1 MSTKPTVLILGA
13 TGQTGESILKG
24 IVQTNAFNVEAL
36 VRHSSST
43 KPEVEALRQQ
53 GIPIRL
59 ADTSGP
65 LPDLID
71 ALKGVD
77 IFISAIGATGL
88 LDQLKVVDA
97 VKAAGVK
104 RFIPC
109 GFIIV
114 TPVGNVMGMR
124 DEKEEVYNYIKKQRV
139 PYTVVDTG
147 YWSQLSVPRVPSGRL
162 DGVLLIPANE
172 VYAGGDAE
180 NIITDLWDIGTLV
193 AEIIRDERTLNKYVV
208 TCGEVLSQNEI
219 TKIVEEVSGEKVE
232 LTAVSHSGFD
242 YSNGITSPTYCTL
255 QVSAEQLLHR
265 LSEARASIAAGS
277 TEWSTKAKM
286 VVLEYSHSKYVR
298 GDNSP
303 AYAKYLGYLDT
314 RDLYPGVKTRSFRE
328 FVKDALDGKEG
339 KMYRHKNWNF
349 SSD

>member
-232 LTAVSHSGFD
+232 LTAVS
-242 YSNGITSPTYCTL
+242 
-255 QVSAEQLLHR
+255 AEQLLHR